1 MFIHA
6 FVVLDP
12 QVYVDI
18 LLLPCY
24 TKEKEVIHMTA
35 NYTNWETEFVDAK
48 FVDQRLKTRFFRI
61 MDAFAAAPD
70 KST

>member
-1 MFIHA
+1 
-6 FVVLDP
+6 
-12 QVYVDI
+12 
-18 LLLPCY
+18 
-24 TKEKEVIHMTA
+24 MTA